1 MSITKMTWTAQSAFR
16 RRKGIDTNPDYQR
29 PAVWTKAQKQLL
41 IDSMLREYDVPKFY
55 LHRTGKDTYDV
66 IDGQQ
71 RLRAIWEF
79 FEGGFALAKDAEAVD
94 GYEIKGKKYDEL
106 DFDIQDRINSYDL
119 DFVVLDYVEEDE
131 IREMFLRLQNG
142 TSLKAQEKRNAMPG
156 RMGDFVR
163 STAKHPFFTKVNFSN
178 SRFTYDQI
186 AAQMTLLYLNRNN
199 GICNIKDRDLN
210 AMYETNKD
218 FDSASGDA
226 KAIIKILDYL
236 NTMFP
241 TKAPE
246 LKRYSVISLFILI
259 MDMMPNYDIRNRE
272 ADIAN
277 WFIAFEAKRA
287 EDELKPAEDQDPK
300 LVIYHER
307 VSNSSDAMDS
317 LTYRHNFLKENL
329 LSTVSNMPQKD
340 PKRNFDEAQRQVI
353 FRRDKGICRVC
364 GRQCDWNDWEADHI
378 LPWSKGGKTEIEN
391 GQVLC
396 SSCNSKKSD
405 KTGEA

>member
-29 PAVWTKAQKQLL
+29 PAVWTRAQKQLL

-79 FEGGFALAKDAEAVD
+79 FEGGFALAKDAEDVD

-106 DFDIQDRINSYDL
+106 DYDIQDRINSYNL

-163 STAKHPFFTKVNFSN
+163 ATAKHPLFGKVNFSN
-178 SRFTYDQI
+178 SRFTFDLI
-186 AAQMTLLYLNRNN
+186 AAQMTLLYLNK
-199 GICNIKDRDLN
+199 GICNIKDKDLN
-210 AMYETNKD
+210 AMYEKYRD
-218 FDSASGDA
+218 FDVSSSDA
-226 KAIIKILDYL
+226 KTINRILDYM
-236 NTMFP
+236 NAMFP
-241 TKAPE
+241 EKAPE

-259 MDMMPNYDIRNRE
+259 MDIMPNYDIRNRE
-272 ADIAN
+272 QDLAQ
-277 WFIAFEAKRA
+277 WFIEFEAQRT
-287 EDELKPAEDQDPK
+287 EDESKAPEDQDPL

-307 VSNSSDAMDS
+307 VSNSSDTFDS
-317 LTYRHNFLKENL
+317 LSYRHNFLKESL
-329 LSTVSNMPQKD
+329 LSTVKNLPQKD
-340 PKRNFDEAQRQVI
+340 AKRNFDEAQRQVI
-353 FRRDKGICRVC
+353 FRRGNGICRLC
-364 GRQCDWNDWEADHI
+364 GRKCEWNDWEADHI
-378 LPWSKGGKTEIEN
+378 IPWSKGGKTEIEN
-391 GQVLC
+391 GQILC
-396 SSCNSKKSD
+396 PSCNAKKGD
-405 KTGEA
+405 RTEEG

>member
-41 IDSMLREYDVPKFY
+41 IDSMLRDYDVPKFY

>member
-1 MSITKMTWTAQSAFR
+1 MSISKITWPAKSAYR

-29 PAVWTKAQKQLL
+29 PAVWTCAQKQLL

-55 LHRTGKDTYDV
+55 LHKTGKDAYDV

-79 FEGGFALAKDAEAVD
+79 FDGGFALAKDAKPVD
-94 GYEIKGKKYDEL
+94 GCEIKGKKYNEL
-106 DFDIQDRINSYDL
+106 DYDIQDLIDSYNL
-119 DFVVLDYVEEDE
+119 DFVILEDLEEDE

-163 STAKHPFFTKVNFSN
+163 ALAKHKFFDKVSFSN
-178 SRFTYDQI
+178 SRFTYDLI

-210 AMYETNKD
+210 KMYEEHRD
-218 FDSASGDA
+218 FDESSSEA
-226 KAIIKILDYL
+226 KAILKILDYL
-236 NTMFP
+236 NAMFP
-241 TKAPE
+241 DKSPE

-259 MDMMPNYDIRNRE
+259 MDMGPNYDIRNRE
-272 ADIAN
+272 QEIAK
-277 WFIAFEAKRA
+277 WFIDFENMRAK
-287 EDELKPAEDQDPK
+287 DERKAPEDQDPT

-317 LTYRHNFLKENL
+317 LKYRHNFLKESL
-329 LSTVSNMPQKD
+329 LSKIVNLPQKD
-340 PKRNFDEAQRQVI
+340 QKRTFDEAQRQVI
-353 FRRDKGICRVC
+353 FRKDKGICQMC
-364 GRQCDWNDWEADHI
+364 GKQCEWEAWEADHI
-378 LPWSKGGKTEIEN
+378 HPWSKGGKTEVEN

-396 SSCNSKKSD
+396 PSCNSKKSD
-405 KTGEA
+405 K